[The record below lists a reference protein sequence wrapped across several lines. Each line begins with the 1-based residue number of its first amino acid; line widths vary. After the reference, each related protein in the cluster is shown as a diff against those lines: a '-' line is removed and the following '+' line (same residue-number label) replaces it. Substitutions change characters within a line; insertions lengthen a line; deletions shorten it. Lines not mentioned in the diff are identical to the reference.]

1 MPEVCGSASCCLSL
15 FLTWELSVIDGHRFL
30 CPAFAVGPLR
40 CVAGLWQIRRTH
52 EVFIHTAGGL
62 AAFGD
67 GPDNQGL
74 AAAHIACA
82 ENPRNAGHVVLIC
95 KHVASWVDL
104 ETELFDHAAFLRSQ
118 KAQG

>member
-1 MPEVCGSASCCLSL
+1 MGTGSCAGLLLLVLRVPVGKHSS
-15 FLTWELSVIDGHRFL
+15 WRGGSVGR
-30 CPAFAVGPLR
+30 GR
-40 CVAGLWQIRRTH
+40 VAGLWQIRRTH

-82 ENPRNAGHVVLIC
+82 ENPRDAGHVILIC
-95 KHVASWVDL
+95 KHVASWVEL

-118 KAQG
+118 